1 MPRPEDCRYTEQHE
15 WVCVENGSALVGI
28 TDFAQEELGQI
39 VYVNMGEAG
48 RSVAAGAELGEV
60 ESVKTVAQ
68 VYAPIGGTVL
78 EVNAA
83 LVDKPEAVNNEPFG
97 AGWLVRLA
105 PSDAGEAAKLMDHA
119 AYRKFLETAGH

>member
-15 WVCVENGSALVGI
+15 WVFVQSGSALVGI
-28 TDFAQEELGQI
+28 SDFAQEELGQI

-68 VYAPIGGTVL
+68 VYAPVGGEVL

-83 LVDKPEAVNNEPFG
+83 LVDKPEAVNNDPFG
-97 AGWLVRLA
+97 EGWLVRLK
-105 PSDAGEAAKLMDHA
+105 PLDAAEAATLMDHA